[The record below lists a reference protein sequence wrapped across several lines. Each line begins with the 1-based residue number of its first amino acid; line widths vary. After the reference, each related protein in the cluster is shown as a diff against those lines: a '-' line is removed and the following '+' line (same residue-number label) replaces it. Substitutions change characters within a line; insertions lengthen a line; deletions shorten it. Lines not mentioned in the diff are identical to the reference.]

1 MDLTQG
7 TFQEKKARSRKM
19 MLWFGMISMFMM
31 FAGLTSAYIVS
42 QERPDW
48 LKTLI
53 LPKAFFYST
62 LVIIAS
68 SITFHLAK
76 NATQKGK
83 QRDAGMFLVA
93 TLALAIAFVI
103 LQFVGFNEIIASKFY
118 FTGSQSTVTTSFI
131 YIITVT
137 HLLHVAAG
145 IIVLLVVIYNHFK
158 QKYKQ
163 GQTLGLELGAMFWHF
178 LDILW
183 VFLFLFLYFLR

>member
-7 TFQEKKARSRKM
+7 TFQEKQARSKKM
-19 MLWFGMISMFMM
+19 MLWFAIISMVMM

-42 QERPDW
+42 QERSDW
-48 LKTLI
+48 LKDLV
-53 LPKAFFYST
+53 LPTAFFYST

-68 SITFHLAK
+68 SVTFHLAK
-76 NATQKGK
+76 TATEQGK
-83 QRDAGMFLVA
+83 YSPARTYLIL
-93 TLALAIAFVI
+93 TLILAIAFVI
-103 LQFVGFNEIIASKFY
+103 LQFVGFNEIMADKYF
-118 FTGSQSTVTTSFI
+118 FTGKSSTVTTSFI
-131 YIITVT
+131 YIITLT

-145 IIVLLVVIYNHFK
+145 IIVLSVVIYNHFK

>member
-7 TFQEKKARSRKM
+7 TFQEKQARSKKM
-19 MLWFGMISMFMM
+19 MLWFAMISMTMM

-48 LKTLI
+48 LETFQ
-53 LPKAFFYST
+53 LPTAFFYST
-62 LVIIAS
+62 LAIVAS
-68 SITFHLAK
+68 SVTFHLAK
-76 NATQKGK
+76 NAIQKGI
-83 QRDAGMFLVA
+83 QQTTTIYLLV
-93 TLALAIAFVI
+93 TLGLGLAFVA
-103 LQFVGFNEIIASKFY
+103 LQFAGFNEIIESGYY
-118 FTGSQSTVTTSFI
+118 FTGKGSTVTTSFL
-131 YIITVT
+131 YIVTVV

-145 IIVLLVVIYNHFK
+145 ILVLLVVIYNHFK

-178 LDILW
+178 LDFLW